1 MTLTNA
7 PPLRQRL
14 HGLAAF
20 LPLFEHPD
28 FSFGHWN
35 DPKEPSPGVM
45 TMPYFCFS
53 GNAEAFI
60 RAAYDLGWVRTDFN
74 WPEWAHTPKAET
86 LRDNPRCMARATPD
100 QLSRL
105 LTVVIRQERF
115 CEGALESAFTS
126 GLLTAICRRAAHL
139 ESETDDGGS

>member
-1 MTLTNA
+1 MTQTIA
-7 PPLRQRL
+7 PTLRQRL

-28 FSFGHWN
+28 FSFGHW
-35 DPKEPSPGVM
+35 DESKEAEPGVM
-45 TMPYFCFS
+45 TMPNFCFP

-60 RAAYDLGWVRTDFN
+60 RRAYALGWVQTDFS
-74 WPEWAHTPKAET
+74 WPEWAQTPEARQ
-86 LRDNPRCMARATPD
+86 LRDDPRCMARATPD
-100 QLSRL
+100 LLSRL

-115 CEGALESAFTS
+115 CEGALESAYAS

-139 ESETDDGGS
+139 ESETDDGGA